1 LLETGKFYLCPMKL
15 FFKALCW
22 FTITFGLAKFFFAVY
37 GLFNTDVMAT
47 FIMRGVGAES
57 AAYSGVLSKNLGS
70 TTEPFLW
77 GLLVSSFL
85 LVVSAWLMK
94 AGKRLG
100 FYIYC
105 LTSALLVIFFFYS
118 SFNFFPVTIY
128 MSMLPLLGVML
139 YISVLENFWFK
150 KTQA

>member
-1 LLETGKFYLCPMKL
+1 MKL
-15 FFKALCW
+15 FFKVLCW
-22 FTITFGLAKFFFAVY
+22 FTITFGLAKFLFAIY

-57 AAYSGVLSKNLGS
+57 AAYSGVLSRNLGA

-94 AGKRLG
+94 SGKRLG
-100 FYIYC
+100 FYLYC
-105 LTSALLVIFFFYS
+105 LTSALLAIFFFYS
-118 SFNFFPVTIY
+118 GFNFFPVTTY

-139 YISVLENFWFK
+139 YVSVLENFWSK